1 MSISVQFGTC
11 SCENEVVDKSGSV
24 TLGTAVSCVMVN
36 TDIINPILKVESD
49 KASSTYCYISD
60 FGRYYFVESCEGT
73 TGAHCFLRCHVDVL
87 YTYKDSIVGLTCLVM
102 RNEDIN
108 KWKRD
113 LTDRCI
119 PASNRRVGWSKTFGT
134 HLVASGTSGNEYV
147 FGYI

>member
-1 MSISVQFGTC
+1 MAISVQFGTC
-11 SCENEVVDKSGSV
+11 SCENEVVNKKNSV

-49 KASSTYCYISD
+49 KANSTYCYISD

-87 YTYKDSIVGLTCLVM
+87 YTYKDAILGLSCMVA

-108 KWKRD
+108 KWKKD
-113 LTDRCI
+113 LVDRAI
-119 PASNRRVGWSKTFGT
+119 PVSNNRIGISKPLGNTNLFFGSEDAF
-134 HLVASGTSGNEYV
+134 LL
-147 FGYI
+147 GYF

>member
-1 MSISVQFGTC
+1 MSVSVQFGTC
-11 SCENEVVDKSGSV
+11 DCENEVVDKSGSV
-24 TLGTAVSCVMVN
+24 TLGTAVNCVMVN
-36 TDIINPILKVESD
+36 TDIVNPILKVESD

-87 YTYKDSIVGLTCLVM
+87 YTYKDAILGLNCLVM

-108 KWKRD
+108 RWKRD

-119 PASNRRVGWSKTFGT
+119 PASNKRVTFGKNFGND
-134 HLVASGTSGNEYV
+134 LINGGTLQEFLIGV
-147 FGYI
+147 I

>member
-49 KASSTYCYISD
+49 KVNSTYCYISD

-87 YTYKDSIVGLTCLVM
+87 YSYKSDILGLNCLVM

-119 PASNRRVGWSKTFGT
+119 PASNRRYTFGKNFGND
-134 HLVASGTSGNEYV
+134 LINGGTLQEFLIGV
-147 FGYI
+147 I

>member
-11 SCENEVVDKSGSV
+11 SCENEVVDKSASV

-49 KASSTYCYISD
+49 KAGSTYCYISD

-73 TGAHCFLRCHVDVL
+73 TGAHCFLHCHVDVL
-87 YTYKDSIVGLTCLVM
+87 YTYKDAILGLSCLVM
-102 RNEDIN
+102 RNEDKS
-108 KWKRD
+108 KWKKD

-119 PASNRRVGWSKTFGT
+119 PASNRRVTFGK
-134 HLVASGTSGNEYV
+134 N
-147 FGYI
+147 FGSDIVNGGLLQEFLIGVI

>member
-11 SCENEVVDKSGSV
+11 DCENEVVDKSGSV

-87 YTYKDSIVGLTCLVM
+87 YTYKDSIVGLTCLVL

-113 LTDRCI
+113 ETDTVI
-119 PASNRRVGWSKTFGT
+119 PVSNKRVVYGRNMSN
-134 HLVASGTSGNEYV
+134 TSIVKSTSDEYIV
-147 FGYI
+147 GIM

>member
-1 MSISVQFGTC
+1 MSVSVQFGTC
-11 SCENEVVDKSGSV
+11 DCENEVVDKSGSV

-36 TDIINPILKVESD
+36 TDIVNPILKVESD
-49 KASSTYCYISD
+49 KAASTYCYISD

-87 YTYKDSIVGLTCLVM
+87 YTYKDAILGLTCLVM

-108 KWKRD
+108 RWKRN

-119 PASNRRVGWSKTFGT
+119 PASNRRVTFGKNFGND
-134 HLVASGTSGNEYV
+134 LINGGTLQEFLIGV
-147 FGYI
+147 V

>member
-1 MSISVQFGTC
+1 MAISVQFGTC
-11 SCENEVVDKSGSV
+11 DCENEVVDKSGNV

-36 TDIINPILKVESD
+36 TDLLNPILKVESD
-49 KASSTYCYISD
+49 KAGSTYCYISD

-87 YTYKDSIVGLTCLVM
+87 YTYKDAILGLNCLVM

-108 KWKRD
+108 RWKRD

-119 PASNRRVGWSKTFGT
+119 PASNRRYTYGKNFGND
-134 HLVASGTSGNEYV
+134 LINGGTLQEFLIGV
-147 FGYI
+147 I